1 VRNILIMRYNVHLN
15 EPKEL
20 NMETVEMTIHLEAGL
35 YGRFT
40 EVATKHHRQAEQVI
54 QELVRDF
61 IEKAKPH
68 ISEEERERRR
78 EAVDFARASVEL
90 EGFKIT
96 PEENAHDLRFID
108 GEISLDEYLEHKQ
121 TA

>member
-1 VRNILIMRYNVHLN
+1 
-15 EPKEL
+15 
-20 NMETVEMTIHLEAGL
+20 METVEMTIHLEAGL
-35 YGRFT
+35 HERFT
-40 EVATKHHRQAEQVI
+40 EAVAKHHRQAEQVI

-61 IEKAKPH
+61 IDKAKPR
-68 ISEEERERRR
+68 ISEEERERRQ

-90 EGFKIT
+90 EGFRIT

-108 GEISLDEYLEHKQ
+108 GEISLDEYLEYRQ